1 MKPQPFCCDIMSGT
15 KEEQNEFKKLF
26 EKASNDEWTFAYE
39 YYGFS
44 KLYGWDGLTNSND
57 LVAIKYFTNI
67 LPLSE
72 GIAILKKM
80 VGEEN
85 AKIDEPEYVPLELY
99 SQENPLL
106 SALEESVKLIKRTT
120 EFEVLDNYK
129 KAVLEIEEFI
139 TVLKVD
145 NFRSSASYLEQ
156 SGVFVKGLIYQHEQ
170 HLKIQRGTH
179 LPGWAVKMCKDWIDK
194 VQKLLDS
201 LQPKPNP

>member
-1 MKPQPFCCDIMSGT
+1 MKTQPFCCDMRSGT
-15 KEEQNEFKKLF
+15 TDELVAFIPLFKKASGHHDIITDCFWGFDIYNRYWWLSDEKLALTLF
-26 EKASNDEWTFAYE
+26 TR
-39 YYGFS
+39 
-44 KLYGWDGLTNSND
+44 
-57 LVAIKYFTNI
+57 I

-201 LQPKPNP
+201 LQPKP